1 MHNNDHQIS
10 NLQRGMTQ
18 RVVRLI
24 SAPNRIRFDR
34 WIFTLVLV
42 MASGSACSEQKEK
55 VFSVTHLVGIKIP
68 ARAAGSTGYLP
79 GWNEKGGWSLGDSK
93 LRLGLSEYYRG
104 NQAIFIITRADRQL
118 NGTILDARKLP
129 MHVID
134 YRIADNNI
142 VFLKDAKRYG
152 LAANCESKVVPDSI
166 IVALAKPEKR
176 FEDCAHKTGH
186 IYAAWAVDARTGK
199 LRSIDPK
206 GVTCLLD
213 DFEDSCEHMQTME
226 RD

>member
-1 MHNNDHQIS
+1 MQKNDQQIS
-10 NLQRGMTQ
+10 ILQRGMKQ
-18 RVVRLI
+18 RVARPF
-24 SAPNRIRFDR
+24 SAPNRIRFDQ
-34 WIFTLVLV
+34 WILTLLLV
-42 MASGSACSEQKEK
+42 MASGSACSNQKEE
-55 VFSVTHLVGIKIP
+55 VFSVTRLVGTKIP
-68 ARAAGSTGYLP
+68 ARTAGSIGSLP

-93 LRLGLSEYYRG
+93 LRFGLSEYYRG
-104 NQAIFIITRADRQL
+104 NQAIFIITRTDRQL

-134 YRIADNNI
+134 YRIVGNDI

-152 LAANCESKVVPDSI
+152 LAAYCESKVVPNSI
-166 IVALAKPEKR
+166 VVALAKPEKR
-176 FEDCAHKTGH
+176 FEDCAHKTKRV
-186 IYAAWAVDARTGK
+186 YAAWTVDARTGK

-226 RD
+226 RG